1 MIIGKNMERFFHIE
15 DVDSDELFVIILS
28 NELTSVYWEE
38 LMETFQKNHWR
49 NRTVY
54 FDFLYR
60 NGYENRYFSAFLNEE
75 SKLMGNLRS
84 CQVSQSFDEISRR
97 FFALHE
103 DILSGSILSTS
114 QIEHYLCDVL

>member
-15 DVDSDELFVIILS
+15 DIDSDELFVIILS

-60 NGYENRYFSAFLNEE
+60 NGYENRYFTAFLNEE
-75 SKLMGNLRS
+75 SKLMGNLRR
-84 CQVSQSFDEISRR
+84 CKVSPNFDELSRS

-103 DILSGSILSTS
+103 DLLSGSILSS
-114 QIEHYLCDVL
+114 RQIEHYLCDVL

>member
-1 MIIGKNMERFFHIE
+1 MERFFHIE
-15 DVDSDELFVIILS
+15 DVDSEELYVIILS

-38 LMETFQKNHWR
+38 LLDTFQKNHWS

-54 FDFLYR
+54 FDFFYR

-75 SKLMGNLRS
+75 SRLLGNLRR
-84 CQVSQSFDEISRR
+84 CQVSHTLDEISRK
-97 FFALHE
+97 FFALHS
-103 DILSGSILSTS
+103 DLLIGSNLSNR

>member
-54 FDFLYR
+54 FDFLFR

-75 SKLMGNLRS
+75 SKLVGNLRR
-84 CQVSQSFDEISRR
+84 CQVSQSFDEISRS

-103 DILSGSILSTS
+103 DLLSGSILSTS

>member
-1 MIIGKNMERFFHIE
+1 MERFFHIE
-15 DVDSDELFVIILS
+15 DIDSDELFVIILS

-38 LMETFQKNHWR
+38 LMETFQKNNWR

-75 SKLMGNLRS
+75 SKLTGNLRR

-103 DILSGSILSTS
+103 DLLSGSILSTR

>member
-1 MIIGKNMERFFHIE
+1 MERFFHIE
-15 DVDSDELFVIILS
+15 DVDSEELYVIILS

-38 LMETFQKNHWR
+38 LLDTFQKNHWS

-75 SKLMGNLRS
+75 SRLLGNLRR
-84 CQVSQSFDEISRR
+84 CQVSHTLDEISRK
-97 FFALHE
+97 FFALHS
-103 DILSGSILSTS
+103 DLLIGSNLSNR

>member
-1 MIIGKNMERFFHIE
+1 MIIGKSMERFFHIE
-15 DVDSDELFVIILS
+15 DIDSDELFVIILS

-38 LMETFQKNHWR
+38 LMDTFRNNHWC

-75 SKLMGNLRS
+75 SKLIGNLRR
-84 CQVSQSFDEISRR
+84 CQVSHSFDEISRR
-97 FFALHE
+97 FFTLHE
-103 DILSGSILSTS
+103 DLLSGSNLSTR

>member
-15 DVDSDELFVIILS
+15 DIDSDELFVIILS

-38 LMETFQKNHWR
+38 LMETFQKNNWR

-75 SKLMGNLRS
+75 SKLTGNLRR
-84 CQVSQSFDEISRR
+84 CQVSQSYDEISRR

-103 DILSGSILSTS
+103 DLLSGSILSTR

>member
-1 MIIGKNMERFFHIE
+1 MIIGRNMERFFHIE
-15 DVDSDELFVIILS
+15 DIDSDELFVIILS

-38 LMETFQKNHWR
+38 LLDTFQKNHWS

-75 SKLMGNLRS
+75 SKLMGNLRR

-97 FFALHE
+97 FFAIHSEL
-103 DILSGSILSTS
+103 LAGSILTNC
-114 QIEHYLCDVL
+114 QIEHYLCDAI